1 MATKEEIDIAIKVVA
16 EFTGNP
22 DSGAI
27 AELLK
32 DLAKPVQAEKVSTQP
47 KEARVVEAKETR

>member
-1 MATKEEIDIAIKVVA
+1 MATKEEIDNAVRIVA
-16 EFTGNP
+16 DFAGNP
-22 DSGAI
+22 DSGVI

-32 DLAKPVQAEKVSTQP
+32 DLVKSVEKSSHSP

>member
-1 MATKEEIDIAIKVVA
+1 MATKEEIDIAVKVVA
-16 EFTGNP
+16 DFAGNP
-22 DSGAI
+22 DSGVI

-32 DLAKPVQAEKVSTQP
+32 DLAKSVEKSSNSP